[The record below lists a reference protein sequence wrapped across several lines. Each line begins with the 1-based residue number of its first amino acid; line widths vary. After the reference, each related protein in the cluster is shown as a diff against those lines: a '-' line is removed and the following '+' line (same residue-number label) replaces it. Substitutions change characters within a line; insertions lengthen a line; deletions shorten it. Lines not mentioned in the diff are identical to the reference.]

1 MKFSE
6 KVKHARTK
14 LFLTQE
20 ILAKELVVSYATI
33 YFWEKGSRV
42 AFAFL

>member
-6 KVKHARTK
+6 KVKHARMK

-20 ILAKELVVSYATI
+20 ILAKELVVPYAMI
-33 YFWEKGSRV
+33 YFWEKGSKASQIV
-42 AFAFL
+42 S